1 MNKKIL
7 IALLSVATL
16 TAAKCNDGEIQ
27 DIAFDSPKCG
37 PVTKGTISY
46 FGYGD
51 GKMLIVPITK
61 VETGGVFVIG
71 LDPRDNFKDATVTV
85 TSTDSTWIGGS
96 GTYNTALTVPA
107 LKRARFIEVGCVP
120 PDSEEIGKDYKYMIE
135 VHDTASGVK
144 NILDPRVRVE
154 Q

>member
-27 DIAFDSPKCG
+27 DIAYDSPKCG
-37 PVTKGTISY
+37 PVTKATISY

-51 GKMLIVPITK
+51 GKMLIVPITN
-61 VETGGVFVIG
+61 VERGGVFVIG
-71 LDPRDNFKDATVTV
+71 LDPGDNFKDATVTV
-85 TSTDSTWIGGS
+85 TSTEATWISGS
-96 GTYNTALTVPA
+96 GTYNAALTVPA
-107 LKRARFIEVGCVP
+107 IRGARFIEVGCVP
-120 PDSEEIGKDYKYMIE
+120 GDEELDSEYKYVIE

-144 NILDPRVRVE
+144 NILDPRVKVE
-154 Q
+154 R

>member
-27 DIAFDSPKCG
+27 DIAYDSPKCG
-37 PVTKGTISY
+37 PVTKATISY

-51 GKMLIVPITK
+51 GKMLIVPITN
-61 VETGGVFVIG
+61 VERGGVVVIG

-85 TSTDSTWIGGS
+85 TSTEATWIGGS
-96 GTYNTALTVPA
+96 GTYKTALRMPE
-107 LKRARFIEVGCVP
+107 LKRVRFIEVGCVP
-120 PDSEEIGKDYKYMIE
+120 ENEDVGEEYKYMIE
-135 VHDTASGVK
+135 VVDTASGVK
-144 NILDPRVRVE
+144 NILDPRMKVE
-154 Q
+154 R